1 MTTLTRSRASVYAR
15 DDRRWNST
23 VATSSTGSTVSATSA
38 SAGSV
43 STSATAMPPTVSTL
57 ITAVVSPVCR
67 NVDSASTSVVI
78 RVMIRPAIS
87 RS

>member
-1 MTTLTRSRASVYAR
+1 MATT
-15 DDRRWNST
+15 
-23 VATSSTGSTVSATSA
+23 STGSTASATRA
-38 SAGSV
+38 SPGSV
-43 STSATAMPPTVSTL
+43 TSSATAIPTKVSSADHGL
-57 ITAVVSPVCR
+57 ASPVCR